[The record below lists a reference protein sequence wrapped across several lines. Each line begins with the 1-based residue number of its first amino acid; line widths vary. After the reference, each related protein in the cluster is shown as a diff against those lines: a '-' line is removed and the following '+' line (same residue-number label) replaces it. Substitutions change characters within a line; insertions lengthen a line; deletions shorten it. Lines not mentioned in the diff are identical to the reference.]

1 MFDTP
6 FFKGR
11 VKKKAWFQNPSGLN
25 SGRNIGLLL
34 GFFWGMLP
42 MFQFPKNLPPQT
54 SRIPVELESHVEA
67 IDATLVTPRSAPV
80 ETNGSTAPRSPG
92 NKPPPPHL
100 RWWQEEFL

>member
-1 MFDTP
+1 
-6 FFKGR
+6 
-11 VKKKAWFQNPSGLN
+11 
-25 SGRNIGLLL
+25 
-34 GFFWGMLP
+34 MLP